1 MGCLEIVR
9 KISIFVDDSMIMLR
23 DECSLELGKY
33 LLKESATRLMLEHP
47 IFSSSYKVIKSGQIF
62 HQAFV
67 LVVLTLKLI
76 KLKRQPNY

>member
-1 MGCLEIVR
+1 M
-9 KISIFVDDSMIMLR
+9 MLLP
-23 DECSLELGKY
+23 DVCSLKVGKY

>member
-1 MGCLEIVR
+1 
-9 KISIFVDDSMIMLR
+9 MIMLP
-23 DECSLELGKY
+23 DVCSLKVGKY

-67 LVVLTLKLI
+67 LNCADFKVDKTETAT
-76 KLKRQPNY
+76 